1 MLLDVLRDLF
11 PVLAVL
17 YLLEGLAWVGARSF
31 LFVRWPWGWRV
42 AEGRGIRP
50 AGFLPFDFSVTAAGP
65 VVIATADSLLL
76 PDPEARAGNLY
87 DPERWVRLGY
97 DQASAEIE
105 EGTVRLGGRHKV
117 RFPSRAHAE
126 VFAELLAEIRPL
138 SPEAR
143 GKRLAKQRARAF
155 DFQAAEKRL
164 DALRERTEFLR
175 ILGWGLF
182 VLLLLLLPAVL
193 YLHPRPDLLLVPLL
207 AGILLLYGAVLVA
220 TARAGRNLHRDG
232 ALRRRPSLL
241 PIVFSPV
248 AATRAVAVLAKDL
261 FPGFDPLLL
270 AALLLKKGSFL
281 ERARAELHG
290 AGVAAGRGDESWRR
304 HWEERRKAVVRLLD
318 RFEISEAEALAPP
331 VRQDA
336 SAEAWCPVCGTE
348 YRSTSGSTNGSTG
361 GDCDDCGLPL
371 VAFLDQP

>member
-1 MLLDVLRDLF
+1 MLLDVLRELF
-11 PVLAVL
+11 PVLAIL
-17 YLLEGLAWVGARSF
+17 YLLEGLAWVGARNF

-42 AEGRGIRP
+42 AEGRGVRP

-65 VVIATADSLLL
+65 LALATADALLL

-87 DPERWVRLGY
+87 DPERWVRLRY
-97 DQASAEIE
+97 DQTSAAIE

-126 VFAELLAEIRPL
+126 AFVELLAEIRPL
-138 SPEAR
+138 SPETR
-143 GKRLAKQRARAF
+143 GRRLAKERARAF
-155 DFQAAEKRL
+155 DLQAAETRL
-164 DALRERTEFLR
+164 GALRERAEFLR
-175 ILGWGLF
+175 FLGWGLF

-193 YLHPRPDLLLVPLL
+193 YLHPRPDLLLLPLL
-207 AGILLLYGAVLVA
+207 LGILLLYGAVLAA
-220 TARAGRNLHRDG
+220 TAHAGRALHRQG

-248 AATRAVAVLAKDL
+248 AATRAVAVLARDL
-261 FPGFDPLLL
+261 FAGFDPLLL

-290 AGVAAGRGDESWRR
+290 SAFAAGRGDDDWKRF
-304 HWEERRKAVVRLLD
+304 WEERRKAVLRLLE
-318 RFEISEAEALAPP
+318 RFEIGEAEALAPP
-331 VRQDA
+331 ARQDA

-348 YRSTSGSTNGSTG
+348 YRSASGS
-361 GDCDDCGLPL
+361 CEDCGLPL
-371 VAFLDQP
+371 ARFLDES